1 MSEKTATKPVTPA
14 KKEPTENKTPTP
26 VKPKPQQDG
35 NKHHDQQNRNRG
47 GGVGGGGGD
56 RGGHGGPR
64 RGGGGGGGRG
74 RFNNNRNYSQGGGG
88 GERHSHAGHKN
99 QPEVDSNDDPSGPK
113 EDLKFTGRCRLF
125 VGNLTPDVTEEE
137 FKGMFTK
144 FGEISELFVNGAKGF
159 GFIRMDY
166 RHNAE
171 AAKAALDGTQ
181 RKGRSLRVRFANHGA
196 AIRVKNLSPF
206 VSNELLHQS
215 FSQFGDIERAIV
227 CVDDRGRSSGE
238 GIIEFARK
246 PGASQAM
253 KRINEGVFLMSAY
266 PRPVFVEPL
275 EQKDEEDGLPEKF
288 LPRNEHCRKD
298 REKEPRFAPPGSFE
312 YRFAQRW
319 KELDELEKQQH
330 ERVKQEMEDA
340 RIKLEAEME
349 GAMYEFQAEQIR
361 ADLLRQQEELQRIEE
376 MRQEQMRRRQEM
388 DMRRQDDNRM
398 VREEEERRREMIMR
412 GEGSGMRGGR
422 GPMDRSGQMEQ
433 PGMRGDGMRGDGMRG
448 DGMRGEGMRGEGM
461 RGEGMRGDGMRGEGM
476 RGEGQRGRSG
486 GPPPVPPP
494 PAPPAAMGI
503 ENRQQNEGS
512 MGSGFGGGSGG
523 NMGSGGMG
531 GSQGSMQGQSQG
543 MGGQG
548 QGMRQSRFDQQ
559 GGNYGN
565 GNFGG
570 RGGMGGQGGG
580 MSGGNGGGGMQGG
593 GNMYGGGGMSGN
605 MGGGRGGMNERRR
618 QEAGGPRD
626 DYGDMKRMRRY

>member
-1 MSEKTATKPVTPA
+1 MSEKTAAKPVAPA
-14 KKEPTENKTPTP
+14 KKETTENKAPTP
-26 VKPKPQQDG
+26 NKNKSQQDG
-35 NKHHDQQNRNRG
+35 NKHPEQQNRNRG
-47 GGVGGGGGD
+47 GHGHGGD
-56 RGGHGGPR
+56 RGGQR
-64 RGGGGGGGRG
+64 RGGGGGGRG
-74 RFNNNRNYSQGGGG
+74 RFNNNRNFSQGGGD
-88 GERHSHAGHKN
+88 RHSHGGHRN
-99 QPEVDSNDDPSGPK
+99 APEHESNEEPSGPK

-125 VGNLTPDVTEEE
+125 VGNLTPDITEDE
-137 FKGMFTK
+137 FKAMFTK

-166 RHNAE
+166 RNNAE

-319 KELDELEKQQH
+319 KELDDVEKH
-330 ERVKQEMEDA
+330 EHDRVKQEMEEA

-361 ADLLRQQEELQRIEE
+361 ADLLRQQEELQRLEE

-388 DMRRQDDNRM
+388 DMRRQEDNRM
-398 VREEEERRREMIMR
+398 VREEEDRRREMIMR
-412 GEGSGMRGGR
+412 GEGTGMRGGR
-422 GPMDRSGQMEQ
+422 GPMDGHRGNQMEQ
-433 PGMRGDGMRGDGMRG
+433 GMRS

-461 RGEGMRGDGMRGEGM
+461 RGEGMRGEGM

-512 MGSGFGGGSGG
+512 MGSGFGGSGG
-523 NMGSGGMG
+523 NIGGGGGMG
-531 GSQGSMQGQSQG
+531 SNQGSMQGQSQG
-543 MGGQG
+543 IGGQG

-580 MSGGNGGGGMQGG
+580 MSGGNGGSGMQG

>member
-1 MSEKTATKPVTPA
+1 MSEKTAAKPATPA
-14 KKEPTENKTPTP
+14 KKELTDTKTPTP
-26 VKPKPQQDG
+26 NKNKPQQDG
-35 NKHHDQQNRNRG
+35 NINKHQEQNRSRG
-47 GGVGGGGGD
+47 GGGGGD
-56 RGGHGGPR
+56 RGGHGGPQR

-74 RFNNNRNYSQGGGG
+74 RFNNNRNFSQGGD
-88 GERHSHAGHKN
+88 RHSNMGHKN
-99 QPEVDSNDDPSGPK
+99 QPPQDTDHNEDGPK
-113 EDLKFTGRCRLF
+113 EDPKFTGRCRLF
-125 VGNLTPDVTEEE
+125 VGNLTPDITEEE
-137 FKGMFTK
+137 FRGMFTK

-166 RHNAE
+166 RNNAE

-206 VSNELLHQS
+206 VSNELMYQS

-238 GIIEFARK
+238 GIVEFARK

-253 KRINEGVFLMSAY
+253 KRINEGVFLMSSY

-349 GAMYEFQAEQIR
+349 GAMYEYQAEQIR
-361 ADLLRQQEELQRIEE
+361 ADLVRQQEELQRIEE

-388 DMRRQDDNRM
+388 DMRRQEDSRM

-422 GPMDRSGQMEQ
+422 GPMDSHRSSQMEQ
-433 PGMRGDGMRGDGMRG
+433 QGGLRGEGMRG
-448 DGMRGEGMRGEGM
+448 DGMRGEGL
-461 RGEGMRGDGMRGEGM
+461 RGEGM

-486 GPPPVPPP
+486 VPPPVPPP

-512 MGSGFGGGSGG
+512 IVSGFGGSGG
-523 NMGSGGMG
+523 NVGGGGGVG

-548 QGMRQSRFDQQ
+548 QGMQRQSRFDQQ

-570 RGGMGGQGGG
+570 RGGLGGQGGG
-580 MSGGNGGGGMQGG
+580 MSGGSGGGGMQGG
-593 GNMYGGGGMSGN
+593 NNMYGGGGMSGN